1 MSTADERSASPG
13 DDAPETKSPR
23 RAKRRRRLQAMETQ
37 LSMLSALV
45 GKPESAPAEPPA
57 QSEQI
62 GDLRGALYLLRRSRK
77 RPT

>member
-1 MSTADERSASPG
+1 MTTADQHNAPLG
-13 DDAPETKSPR
+13 DDVTKQKAPRKAR
-23 RAKRRRRLQAMETQ
+23 RHRRLQALETQ

-45 GKPESAPAEPPA
+45 GKPDGTDADPPA
-57 QSEQI
+57 QAEPI